1 MDFNVPL
8 TTDVGY
14 NRPVETPSAIGA
26 IANIIG
32 GSIREP
38 RQPTKDELFS
48 SRVRDL
54 TSKDPAF
61 RSSDPAIRNAAYLK
75 ATPAYLSAYPE
86 DASEWKGMTEALG
99 VKVEISPLDK
109 AKDLQQQVLEKYV
122 TSTVSG
128 QIAQTTAMQE
138 ASASGTFNEQLYMRR
153 LLESQAKYTSNLLEV
168 EELNAN
174 NAEASAYFDKAKV
187 PAQER
192 VIGLLAS
199 TNETIQAVA
208 RGGSVP
214 LPEELAEI
222 GAKIGITEVNRG
234 NINAFMQGARATIA
248 NQIRSEIVAGFVE
261 AGADPDIFDQGPSK
275 EFIDYM
281 MAPYDSIVKATESD
295 FATFSGQITA
305 ENLRK
310 NQEFLEYVDAN
321 DKILGAALR
330 AAQSVPSA
338 LASEFWANMNIE
350 DGKIA
355 ELVKG
360 FGTSKI
366 PQADKDSFIA
376 DMSKGDAETTATVS
390 AKALET
396 GQLEGSEFTS
406 TLQMFFAGQAR
417 ARSNE
422 ELGKDTY
429 EKIITKNATQIVEQ
443 AAADPVFSS
452 TISKNILADIRK
464 SLEAANEDASGSGL
478 KIELIDGK
486 LRISE
491 KVPDTLGGRFKQN
504 FSVGVNV
511 PARVNAALGGFP
523 TLEVAMQNSESFL
536 ALSAK
541 IDSLSQLGDVG
552 QEVLGALNLTNDPNF
567 PVEPDASTVDMGDAN
582 ITVNPDMNPLIDSLE
597 GASSRVVEGADVRMK
612 GLLSGPFQRMQ
623 QAFGGALVINDAIAK
638 DGTSRESETPN
649 SRHFHGDAIDISTAG
664 MSDEE
669 KMRLVDSAL
678 AAGFQGFGFGNN
690 ILHVDLGSRRA
701 WAYGNDTF
709 GGMSVAELKA
719 KIRDGK
725 VSAPTLAA
733 GGKVSGTET
742 LNTPEVD
749 DSEAA
754 PTQFERLDQAPA
766 SNATADL
773 MADPMATEDTG
784 TPSSVQAPAASAT
797 SAAPAVTKEGQAL
810 LASLGGKVDKTY
822 KNAAEFQAATAVGD
836 LEAGDIVSVN
846 GELYFIRKDGTP
858 QKVGG

>member
-38 RQPTKDELFS
+38 RQPTQDELFS
-48 SRVRDL
+48 SAVRSM

-61 RSSDPAIRNAAYLK
+61 RSTDPAIRNAAYTK
-75 ATPAYLSAYPE
+75 ATASFLTSYPE
-86 DASEWKGMTEALG
+86 YASEWKGYTEALG
-99 VKVEISPLDK
+99 VKVEVSFNEKVEDKRTATLVDWVSTDPEGVLADAKARQEATSNGVFNASIYENLVQSNYLAQSQRKVKAAQLAEAQETGQNALDQMRLEAQSLSASFIAPYTALFNSIRDGRTVELPPDIAEATGFTELNLQNAAQVGAAVRPFVISSVVSTIGADFSAVGLQMTTPSNEWVKDVMGPFDTLLAGVNSTSQNPLDIVQATAAYNAFK
-109 AKDLQQQVLEKYV
+109 SLEQNNPELFALSNIANAIGGTVGQTFLSRAVAKDP
-122 TSTVSG
+122 S
-128 QIAQTTAMQE
+128 
-138 ASASGTFNEQLYMRR
+138 
-153 LLESQAKYTSNLLEV
+153 LLEV
-168 EELNAN
+168 EATTNLLITSEAN
-174 NAEASAYFDKAKV
+174 PEQLTGYVNGMSTQEAQKQADLVAKTLGTGKV
-187 PAQER
+187 
-192 VIGLLAS
+192 
-199 TNETIQAVA
+199 
-208 RGGSVP
+208 GS
-214 LPEELAEI
+214 
-222 GAKIGITEVNRG
+222 
-234 NINAFMQGARATIA
+234 
-248 NQIRSEIVAGFVE
+248 
-261 AGADPDIFDQGPSK
+261 
-275 EFIDYM
+275 
-281 MAPYDSIVKATESD
+281 SD
-295 FATFSGQITA
+295 
-305 ENLRK
+305 
-310 NQEFLEYVDAN
+310 
-321 DKILGAALR
+321 
-330 AAQSVPSA
+330 
-338 LASEFWANMNIE
+338 
-350 DGKIA
+350 
-355 ELVKG
+355 
-360 FGTSKI
+360 I
-366 PQADKDSFIA
+366 PQAVTLFY
-376 DMSKGDAETTATVS
+376 ETTKRATNNAVIGW
-390 AKALET
+390 ET
-396 GQLEGSEFTS
+396 FN
-406 TLQMFFAGQAR
+406 QAIVQR
-417 ARSNE
+417 A
-422 ELGKDTY
+422 DD
-429 EKIITKNATQIVEQ
+429 IVEQ
-443 AAADPVFSS
+443 AVANPLFGTAFLDNTS
-452 TISKNILADIRK
+452 ADIRK
-464 SLEAANEDASGSGL
+464 TLDSANEDLSS
-478 KIELIDGK
+478 
-486 LRISE
+486 
-491 KVPDTLGGRFKQN
+491 LG
-504 FSVGVNV
+504 
-511 PARVNAALGGFP
+511 
-523 TLEVAMQNSESFL
+523 LEVAIINGELRINAKTPQGVGERASTALSIATSTPFASEADRIKIAQGSDSFKAL
-536 ALSAK
+536 SNKWDSLDKFAELGVEIKGALSATEDPTFDVTTENQPTNSS
-541 IDSLSQLGDVG
+541 IINLGDVD
-552 QEVLGALNLTNDPNF
+552 VAVN
-567 PVEPDASTVDMGDAN
+567 ASMKPL
-582 ITVNPDMNPLIDSLE
+582 VNSLE
-597 GASSRVVEGADVRMK
+597 GASSRVVAGADVRME
-612 GLLSGPFQRMQ
+612 GLITGPFQAMQ
-623 QAFGGALVINDAIAK
+623 RAFGSALVINDAIAK

-669 KMRLVDSAL
+669 KMRLVDAAL